1 MEAVALGADH
11 TACVC
16 HVCSSLMILSPGI
29 LQIGGPIVKS
39 LSSICQLA
47 ATSRQKVCIRRVG
60 TSATR
65 YKCILVDLLISR
77 LCCALIVVLV
87 RRAAN
92 SAHGDTSHA

>member
-1 MEAVALGADH
+1 MEAIALGADH

-47 ATSRQKVCIRRVG
+47 ATRCQKVCIRRVG

-65 YKCILVDLLISR
+65 LIWLTAEVMAERVLVSR
-77 LCCALIVVLV
+77 L
-87 RRAAN
+87 
-92 SAHGDTSHA
+92 AHGVLLS